1 MIEDIARYALNDEN
15 LSKRLKNI
23 RHIARINKN
32 LLTSRDIK
40 NDVLKQSTK
49 SELKR
54 KNIKDIAIAN
64 FKRAEESARVIEELL
79 KLDYTG
85 SLDSNSLDSLD
96 SNDSNDT
103 GDIADSALFK
113 NIRYELYDIEI
124 EYFRIMDAYIKES
137 K

>member
-32 LLTSRDIK
+32 LLNSRDIK

-54 KNIKDIAIAN
+54 KDIKDIAIAN

-96 SNDSNDT
+96 SNTDN
-103 GDIADSALFK
+103 IADSALFK

-137 K
+137 Q

>member
-32 LLTSRDIK
+32 LLNSRDIK

-54 KNIKDIAIAN
+54 KDIKDIAIAN

-96 SNDSNDT
+96 SNTDN
-103 GDIADSALFK
+103 IADSALFK

>member
-32 LLTSRDIK
+32 LLNSRDIK

-54 KNIKDIAIAN
+54 KDIKDIAIAN

-79 KLDYTG
+79 KLNYTE
-85 SLDSNSLDSLD
+85 SRDSLD
-96 SNDSNDT
+96 SNDSSDT

>member
-54 KNIKDIAIAN
+54 KDIKDIAIAN

-79 KLDYTG
+79 KLDYTE

-96 SNDSNDT
+96 SNTDN
-103 GDIADSALFK
+103 IADSALFK

>member
-1 MIEDIARYALNDEN
+1 MIEDIARYALNDES

-32 LLTSRDIK
+32 LLNSRDIK

-54 KNIKDIAIAN
+54 KDIKDIAIAN

-79 KLDYTG
+79 KLDYTE

-96 SNDSNDT
+96 SNTDN
-103 GDIADSALFK
+103 IADSALFK

>member
-1 MIEDIARYALNDEN
+1 MIEDIARYALNDES

-32 LLTSRDIK
+32 LLNSRDIK

-54 KNIKDIAIAN
+54 KDIKDIAIAN

-79 KLDYTG
+79 KLDYTE

-96 SNDSNDT
+96 SNTDN
-103 GDIADSALFK
+103 IADSALFK

-137 K
+137 Q

>member
-32 LLTSRDIK
+32 LLNSRDIK

-54 KNIKDIAIAN
+54 KDIKDIAIAN

-96 SNDSNDT
+96 SNTDN
-103 GDIADSALFK
+103 IADSALFK

-137 K
+137 R

>member
-32 LLTSRDIK
+32 LLNSRDIK

-54 KNIKDIAIAN
+54 KDIKDIAIAN

-79 KLDYTG
+79 KLNYTE
-85 SLDSNSLDSLD
+85 SLDSLD
-96 SNDSNDT
+96 SNDSSDT

>member
-54 KNIKDIAIAN
+54 KDIKDIAIAN

-96 SNDSNDT
+96 SNTDN
-103 GDIADSALFK
+103 IADSALFK

-137 K
+137 R

>member
-32 LLTSRDIK
+32 LLNSRDIK

-54 KNIKDIAIAN
+54 KDIKDIAIAN

-79 KLDYTG
+79 KLNYTK
-85 SLDSNSLDSLD
+85 SLDSLD
-96 SNDSNDT
+96 SNDSSDT